1 MKLFD
6 FEGAGP
12 QIGDSLT
19 GARPAIR
26 WGVDSEFGRLT
37 DVMLAAPRHL
47 EIVPC
52 NAVSIASQE
61 AGLSCS
67 PHVAEAQHAALVRT
81 LEMEGVRCHVVAPDA
96 RLPDLAFTRDT
107 SLMTPWGMV
116 GLRPSAA
123 HRCAEVDAVRAAA
136 MSWGVPLLDTIEE
149 GRVEGGDV
157 CLIRPGLVAIGYSGE
172 RTDRTGAEA
181 LARIFEARGWRAILT
196 RFDPRFLHLDTQF
209 TMVDRS
215 HAVACVE
222 ALEDDF
228 LLEVQALEIDILPA
242 SYAEVQKL
250 GSNLFSL
257 GSGRVLSPLDNHR
270 INRALERLGF
280 TVIGLEIDQFTRC
293 GGGLH
298 CLTMPLARMPG

>member
-1 MKLFD
+1 
-6 FEGAGP
+6 
-12 QIGDSLT
+12 
-19 GARPAIR
+19 
-26 WGVDSEFGRLT
+26 
-37 DVMLAAPRHL
+37 
-47 EIVPC
+47 
-52 NAVSIASQE
+52 
-61 AGLSCS
+61 
-67 PHVAEAQHAALVRT
+67 
-81 LEMEGVRCHVVAPDA
+81 MEGVRCHVVAPDA